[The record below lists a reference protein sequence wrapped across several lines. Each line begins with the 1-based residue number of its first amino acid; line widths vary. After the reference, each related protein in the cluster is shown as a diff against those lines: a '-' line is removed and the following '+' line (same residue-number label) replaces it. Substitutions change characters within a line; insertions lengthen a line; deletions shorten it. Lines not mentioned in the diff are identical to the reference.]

1 MGNDS
6 LKWCGLFVV
15 YLCILCIEG
24 ASITDSNGTKP
35 SELNGKKLR
44 ELGMKLKLPKLRM
57 IGKTIENIE
66 VKIESSIEK
75 LENETAQKICNLN
88 PCLPWTDWSK
98 CSSNIH
104 LFGSKY
110 RTRQCSLD
118 LSTCKVDTTNMK
130 TEKEFG
136 ICGGLCPD
144 RYNNTKNGFCLKL
157 FSDKT
162 RNKKEAELQCQDD
175 NGHLVN
181 IDSEIKYE
189 DVGNLM
195 EGFRSYVWIDGYR
208 KDVSS
213 PWAYTYGSQ
222 KGFFK
227 WRTNQPSNVSSE
239 LCLIVYK
246 YSGGIQW
253 WDNSCNSAYNS
264 ICEVIS

>member
-1 MGNDS
+1 M
-6 LKWCGLFVV
+6 
-15 YLCILCIEG
+15 
-24 ASITDSNGTKP
+24 
-35 SELNGKKLR
+35 
-44 ELGMKLKLPKLRM
+44 GMKLRLPNIRM
-57 IGKTIENIE
+57 IGKAIENIE

-75 LENETAQKICNLN
+75 LENETARKICDLN
-88 PCLPWTDWSK
+88 PCLPWTSWSK

-104 LFGSKY
+104 LFGS
-110 RTRQCSLD
+110 
-118 LSTCKVDTTNMK
+118 N
-130 TEKEFG
+130 
-136 ICGGLCPD
+136 
-144 RYNNTKNGFCLKL
+144 
-157 FSDKT
+157 DKT

-189 DVGNLM
+189 DVKNLM

-227 WRTNQPSNVSSE
+227 WQTNQPSNGSSE
-239 LCLIVYK
+239 LCLIGYR

-253 WDNSCNSAYNS
+253 LDNNCNSAYYS